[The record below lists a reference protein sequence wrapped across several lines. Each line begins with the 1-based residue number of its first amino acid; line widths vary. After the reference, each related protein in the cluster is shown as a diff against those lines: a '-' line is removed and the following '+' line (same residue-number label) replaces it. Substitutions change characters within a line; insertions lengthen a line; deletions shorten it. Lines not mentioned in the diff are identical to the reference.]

1 MEAQKSKVPKRKN
14 LPHPKKFHQSMAL
27 PAILILS
34 EPGGIFTGSGKFIRN
49 GGFIRRTKRVPGEA
63 REEYERRLKI
73 ADPGWAA

>member
-1 MEAQKSKVPKRKN
+1 
-14 LPHPKKFHQSMAL
+14 MAL

-49 GGFIRRTKRVPGEA
+49 GEFIRRTKRVPGEA